1 MKFIENQKT
10 VIMIV
15 ILVLS
20 IVISTIVTE
29 SIQLVNISNNPTIGN
44 DKVGIV
50 EIDVDEYLAL
60 RELDNL
66 NIIHI
71 GSPNCSWSAK
81 LEPYMREIAE
91 EYDLTIYYIN
101 IDDFTEE
108 EKETFDNSHE
118 LLKEGY
124 GTPTLIIVGR
134 GDIIEKQEG
143 FTENKEAYIEFF
155 GKHNLIK

>member
-81 LEPYMREIAE
+81 LEPYMGEIAE